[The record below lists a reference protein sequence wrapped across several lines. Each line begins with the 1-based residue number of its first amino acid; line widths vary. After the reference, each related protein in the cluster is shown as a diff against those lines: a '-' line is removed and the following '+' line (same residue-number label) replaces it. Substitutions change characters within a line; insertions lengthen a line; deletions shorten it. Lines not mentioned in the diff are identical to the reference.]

1 MGKIAVDLEAVL
13 ARRDRLGVSG
23 GTQMRALAAGDGWS
37 VMDVLCTF
45 GPRDRPFEERHA
57 GVCIAIVAAGAFGY
71 RSAAGRELLTPG
83 SLLLGNAGECFE
95 CGHRHAPGDRCVSFH
110 YQPAYFEQLAAD
122 AGFARTDTLFRHGRM
137 PPLRAFSGLI
147 ARACAG
153 ATERASCTVW
163 NELAV
168 ELAGATL
175 RATQADAKRRAIT
188 TSASAWSRVTQA
200 VRLIDETPDAPHTL
214 ASLAQMCGLSDFYFL
229 RTFQRVTG
237 VTPHQYV
244 LRARLR
250 HAALRLADENTK
262 IVDIALD
269 SGFNDVSN
277 FNHAFR
283 VEFGMSPRVWR
294 MQRGADASPVARR
307 HMVREA

>member
-1 MGKIAVDLEAVL
+1 LGKIAVDLEAAL
-13 ARRDRLGVSG
+13 ARRDALGAPGS
-23 GTQMRALAAGDGWS
+23 TQMRAMAAGGGWS
-37 VMDVLCTF
+37 VTDVLCTF
-45 GPRDRPFEERHA
+45 GPRDRPFEEQHA

-95 CGHRHAPGDRCVSFH
+95 CGHRHAAGDRCVSFH
-110 YQPAYFEQLAAD
+110 YRPEYFGQLAAD
-122 AGFARTDTLFRHGRM
+122 MGFARGDASFRHGRM

-147 ARACAG
+147 ARACSG
-153 ATERASCTVW
+153 ASHGASDVAW
-163 NELAV
+163 DELAI
-168 ELAGATL
+168 ELAELTL
-175 RATQADAKRRAIT
+175 RTTQADAKRRGAAA
-188 TSASAWSRVTQA
+188 SASAWSRVAQA
-200 VRLIDETPDAPHTL
+200 ARMIDETPDAPHTL
-214 ASLAQMCGLSDFYFL
+214 ASLAQRCRLSDFHFL
-229 RTFQRVTG
+229 RSFERVTG

-250 HAALRLADENTK
+250 HAALRLVDEDAK

-283 VEFGMSPRVWR
+283 AEFGTSPRVWR
-294 MQRGADASPVARR
+294 MQRGARR
-307 HMVREA
+307 CAVRKA